1 MSPEKSL
8 LSAKS
13 CQCTPPFMHKIKQ
26 LKCLRASQYSW
37 LAVASILNAESYI
50 IHHRHSLNICI
61 LKNFISKTMFDL
73 KSEAEGWVP
82 ASIWFDYNW
91 IRFSWAV
98 RDPKPYFDYTIV
110 LGQSEG
116 FEQRSHFFFFLIEQR
131 SHWVNIEPGFSFSL
145 VASVPKPRPSY

>member
-1 MSPEKSL
+1 MINDVPWTKDRIYRMSPEKSL

-98 RDPKPYFDYTIV
+98 RD
-110 LGQSEG
+110 QSLILIT
-116 FEQRSHFFFFLIEQR
+116 QLSWVKVKASNRDHIFFFF
-131 SHWVNIEPGFSFSL
+131 
-145 VASVPKPRPSY
+145 